1 MVTPPNIELHIE
13 ELVLHGFQPGD
24 RQRIGLAVQQELTRL
39 FTEQGLPPGLS
50 SGGAVP
56 SLDAGSFNHAPNAK
70 PAAVGQQIANS
81 VYTGLQP
88 PSLRGPQGFAGS

>member
-1 MVTPPNIELHIE
+1 MVIPPNIELHIE

-50 SGGAVP
+50 SGGAIP
-56 SLDAGSFNHAPNAK
+56 SLDAGSFQHAPNAK
-70 PAAVGQQIANS
+70 PPAVGQQIANT
-81 VYTGLQP
+81 VYTGLKV
-88 PSLRGPQGFAGS
+88 